1 MDKRIKTRE
10 EVLEQLGS
18 FGISGKNVYFVDY
31 IPLIEMMWADGNIQ
45 QREKDIFYEFI
56 EKHVLYLNKIAGY
69 KAFELE
75 AAVQFTSR
83 FLKERPSP
91 EILKT
96 LRTIAADS
104 ILFQENPRQ
113 REQFEKCLLAV
124 CLDIGAACSEP
135 GYPHGLRE
143 CFSSDEKRCFFEILD
158 TFENRAPADAS
169 AA

>member
-10 EVLEQLGS
+10 EILEQLGS
-18 FGISGKNVYFVDY
+18 FGISGKDVYFVDY
-31 IPLIEMMWADGNIQ
+31 IPLIEMMWADGQIQ

-56 EKHVLYLNKIAGY
+56 EKHVAYLNKFASY

-83 FLKERPSP
+83 FLKNRPSP

-124 CLDIGAACSEP
+124 CLDLGAACGETDS
-135 GYPHGLRE
+135 PHGFKDR
-143 CFSSDEKRCFFEILD
+143 FSVDEKRCFFEILD
-158 TFENRAPADAS
+158 TFENKAVTDINPA
-169 AA
+169 